1 MSTPTGNSAR
11 GHSRRPSG
19 KTVQMAVDKRAARL
33 GVLATVSLI
42 LIGLLGARL
51 WFLQAVQSDE
61 YQAKVTAAK
70 TATVFIPPE
79 RGRIFD
85 LDGRVLADNK
95 RILTVTVD
103 WSVVRKEKNRLALFE
118 RLSGPL
124 ETPVDDL
131 MRRYDPCYREPKPCK
146 KAQLYDRLLP
156 LPLKE
161 GVDEDKVAYIKERG
175 EDYPGVDVV
184 VQYKRV
190 YLYAPLASHVVG
202 YMGSITAE
210 NLDSYLA
217 QGYKRNERV
226 GQFGVE
232 LSLERELHGRWGKQ
246 VFEVDA
252 SGAIVRELIEERVDP
267 VAGFDVQL
275 SIDLDVQ
282 QYAEQVLETQVRSR
296 RDLPFEPT
304 GDHAPR
310 NPLDPLTNFETRVF
324 FKTLPDGTKVDYPE
338 YVNHKS
344 PAGSVVVLDNR
355 SGQVVAMASY
365 PTFDNRWMES
375 GITGTKYKEL
385 FPSTKP
391 DGTPID
397 PDQSILVNRA
407 VQGNYNLGSTIKPF
421 IAWSAMHAGII
432 TDSTTFDDEGT
443 YTLSEIPPEDC
454 QNNGGNYKCV
464 FKNATCAGSGKP
476 CVYGPVTVET
486 ALAVSSDAFF
496 YKLGEQFFYA
506 SEDLPAGEPN
516 LLKVNLQRFGF
527 GNKTGVQLPYEWAG
541 RIPDDATKK
550 ALVDAEVL
558 APGEAPRLLVGD
570 EVQVAIGQ
578 GLMAATPLQ
587 IAVAYSTL
595 ATGGFRQQPTIV
607 KAIYSP
613 LTPDLAPGVADL
625 AQGTVV
631 KSYDKPVVVDQ
642 LEDNGLGA
650 IRRGLT
656 RVITGPGVTSDSYHS
671 TTGEKLF
678 DGFPLNIAGKT
689 GTAQGA
695 ANLPWNDSSAFAAFG
710 LDEAAPYTVTA
721 YLEKAGYGSKAAA
734 PVTKCIFEALADPTM
749 LPLVQVSDTL
759 DLSSTLPAA
768 SNMLVDTRCLARV
781 ADGVKG

>member
-1 MSTPTGNSAR
+1 
-11 GHSRRPSG
+11 
-19 KTVQMAVDKRAARL
+19 MAVDKRTARL

-51 WFLQAVQSDE
+51 WFLQGVQSE
-61 YQAKVTAAK
+61 AYQAKVTAAK
-70 TATVFIPPE
+70 TATVYIPPE

-85 LDGRVLADNK
+85 AKGRVLADNK

-103 WSVVRKEKNRLALFE
+103 WNVVKKIKNRRELFE

-131 MRRYDPCYREPKPCK
+131 MRRYDPCYLEATNCK
-146 KAQLYDRLLP
+146 KAQQFDRLLP

-161 GVDEDKVAYIKERG
+161 DVDEDTVAFIKERS

-202 YMGSITAE
+202 YMGAITKE
-210 NLDSYLA
+210 NIDIYLA

-252 SGAIVRELIEERVDP
+252 SGSIVRELTDQRVEP

-275 SIDLDVQ
+275 SIDLDYQ
-282 QYAEQVLETQVRSR
+282 QFAEQALETELRSR
-296 RDLPFEPT
+296 RDLPFQPD

-310 NPLDPLTNFETRVF
+310 NPLDPLTKFDTRVF
-324 FKTLPDGTKVDYPE
+324 FKTLPDGTKDYYPE
-338 YVNHKS
+338 YVNHKA

-355 SGQVVAMASY
+355 NGQVVAMASY
-365 PTFDNRWMES
+365 PTFDNRWMEA

-385 FPSTKP
+385 FPSENP
-391 DGTPID
+391 DGTKID

-421 IAWSAMHAGII
+421 VAWSAMHAGLI
-432 TDSTTFDDEGT
+432 TASDQYLDEGT
-443 YTLSEIPPEDC
+443 YTLSEIPPQDC

-464 FKNATCAGSGKP
+464 FKNATCGNGKP
-476 CVYGPVTVET
+476 CEYGPVNVES
-486 ALAVSSDAFF
+486 ALAVSSDSFF
-496 YKLGEQFFYA
+496 YRLGELFYYA
-506 SEDLPAGEPN
+506 SKRQPAGDPN

-527 GNKTGVQLPYEWAG
+527 GSKTGVQLPYEWGG
-541 RIPDDATKK
+541 RVPDDATKK
-550 ALVDAEVL
+550 ALVDAGVL
-558 APGEAPRLLVGD
+558 APGEEPRLLVGD

-595 ATGGFRQQPTIV
+595 ATGGFRQQPTVV
-607 KAIYSP
+607 KAIYAP
-613 LTPDLAPGVADL
+613 LTPDISPGVADL
-625 AQGTVV
+625 ASGTIV
-631 KSYDKPVVVDQ
+631 KSYDKPTIVDQ
-642 LEDNGLGA
+642 LEDNGSLDA
-650 IRRGLT
+650 IGRGLH
-656 RVITGPGVTSDSYHS
+656 RVIRGPG
-671 TTGEKLF
+671 TTYKGYDHAPTGFSLF
-678 DGFPLNIAGKT
+678 KGFDVDLSGKT

-695 ANLPWNDSSAFAAFG
+695 ANLPWNDSSVFGAFG
-710 LDEAAPYTVTA
+710 TTADVPYTVVA
-721 YLEKAGYGSKAAA
+721 YLEKSGYGAKAAG
-734 PVTKCIFEALADPTM
+734 PVTKCMFQALTDPTV
-749 LPLVQVSDTL
+749 LAPVLVSDTL
-759 DLSSTLPAA
+759 DLSSTLPAP
-768 SNMLVDTRCLARV
+768 SNPLINAACLTRV
-781 ADGVKG
+781 SDGQKG

>member
-1 MSTPTGNSAR
+1 
-11 GHSRRPSG
+11 
-19 KTVQMAVDKRAARL
+19 MAVDKRTARL

-51 WFLQAVQSDE
+51 WFLQGVQSE
-61 YQAKVTAAK
+61 VYQAKVTAAK
-70 TATVFIPPE
+70 TAVVFVAPE

-85 LDGRVLADNK
+85 AKGRVLADNK

-103 WSVVRKEKNRLALFE
+103 WAVVKKEKNRRELFG

-124 ETPVDDL
+124 QTPVDDL
-131 MRRYDPCYREPKPCK
+131 MRRYDPCYLEPKPCK
-146 KAQLYDRLLP
+146 KVQQYDHLLP

-161 GVDEDKVAYIKERG
+161 GVDEDIVAFIKERS
-175 EDYPGVDVV
+175 EDYPGVDVE

-190 YLYAPLASHVVG
+190 YLYAPLASHVIG
-202 YMGSITAE
+202 YMGAITKE

-246 VFEVDA
+246 VYEVDA
-252 SGAIVRELIEERVDP
+252 SGGIVRELVDQRVEP

-275 SIDLDVQ
+275 SIDLDYQ
-282 QYAEQVLETQVRSR
+282 QYAEQALETELRSR

-310 NPLDPLTNFETRVF
+310 NPLDPLTQFKTRVF

-338 YVNHKS
+338 YVNHKA

-355 SGQVVAMASY
+355 NGQVVAMASY
-365 PTFDNRWMES
+365 PTFDNRWMEA
-375 GITGTKYKEL
+375 GISGTKYKEL
-385 FPSTKP
+385 FPSTNP
-391 DGTPID
+391 DGTKID

-421 IAWSAMHAGII
+421 VAWSAMHAGLIRPYDI
-432 TDSTTFDDEGT
+432 YDDKGT
-443 YTLSEIPPEDC
+443 YTLDPVHTKPETC

-464 FKNATCAGSGKP
+464 FKNAVCGNGRP
-476 CVYGPVTVET
+476 CEYGAVDVES
-486 ALAVSSDAFF
+486 ALAVSSDSFF
-496 YKLGEQFFYA
+496 YRIGELFFWA
-506 SEDLPAGEPN
+506 SEDLPKGEAN

-527 GNKTGVQLPYEWAG
+527 GSTTGVQLPYEWAG

-550 ALVDAEVL
+550 ALVDRGVL
-558 APGEAPRLLVGD
+558 AKGEVGRLLVGD

-595 ATGGFRQQPTIV
+595 ATGGFRQQATVV
-607 KAIYSP
+607 KAIYAP
-613 LTPDLAPGVADL
+613 LTPDLSPGVADL
-625 AQGTVV
+625 ERGEVV
-631 KSYDKPVVVDQ
+631 KSYDEPVILDQ
-642 LEDNGLGA
+642 LEDNGTLDP
-650 IRRGLT
+650 ITRGLT
-656 RVITGPGVTSDSYHS
+656 RVVTKGGGVTSDSYHKA
-671 TTGEKLF
+671 TGETLF
-678 DGFPLNIAGKT
+678 DGFPVAIAGKT

-695 ANLPWNDSSAFAAFG
+695 ANLPWNDSSAFGAFG
-710 LDEAAPYTVTA
+710 LTEDVPYTVFA
-721 YLEKAGYGSKAAA
+721 YLEKSGYGAKAAG
-734 PVTKCIFEALADPTM
+734 PVTKCMFAALADPTR
-749 LPLVQVSDTL
+749 LTPVQVSDTL
-759 DLSSTLPAA
+759 DLNSTVPAP
-768 SNMLVDTRCLARV
+768 SNLLVEAGCLARV
-781 ADGVKG
+781 ADGQKG